1 MIHAAHDTWQVQI
14 VTERYRESEANQE
27 NRIKNTTELRQNV
40 DQIELVALVLLVDE
54 ALGKDV
60 PANIQ
65 VRLVNSCI
73 LAAEVVVQL
82 VEG

>member
-60 PANIQ
+60 SANIQ